1 MNAFTRTVIEDP
13 DHPGQ
18 LIIELG
24 QEICDQLGWQ
34 PGDSLTWMDNQDGTW
49 TLKKISTPSL

>member
-1 MNAFTRTVIEDP
+1 MSAFTRTVIEDP

-24 QEICDQLGWQ
+24 QEICDQLGWTV
-34 PGDSLTWMDNQDGTW
+34 GDQMEWLDNGDGSW
-49 TLKKISTPSL
+49 TLKKILTP